1 MISNFDGSAS
11 QRPCVLVACSDF
23 GLATELCARV
33 GALGCDTVHA
43 SDSADALSR
52 IAGSAVKTVLC
63 ARQFASRDGID
74 FLAEVR
80 EQFPTLR
87 RVLVTEVG
95 DVRSAAEAV
104 NRAGVHYWAE
114 VPCDSSVL
122 EQALGLEAAAPS
134 PPRVSA
140 TPSRRGDRLGHII
153 GESPAMVQLLEIVER
168 VAGTTSTVL
177 VTGETGTGKELIGQA
192 IHDLSPRS
200 VQPFAAVNSAAIPE
214 TLLESELFGHRR
226 GSFTGATSDSTGLFE
241 GADGGTVFLDEVG
254 EMPLPMQAKL
264 LRFLQ
269 TGEVRPVGARQAQR
283 VDVRL
288 VAATNRRLEDEVACG
303 AFREDLYYRLAVIPI
318 HVPPL
323 RERLEDIP
331 LLVDDFMRRLGG
343 RYGRPGLELEDS
355 ALDLLVGHD
364 WPGNVRELE
373 NVIERGVALAK
384 QDCIGADELP
394 LFERRRIVAPASSAP
409 ESLPSIERRH
419 IIDTLEHVGW
429 NRKRAAQIL
438 QISTTTLWRR
448 LKEFGIEPQAS
459 RPIASID

>member
-1 MISNFDGSAS
+1 
-11 QRPCVLVACSDF
+11 
-23 GLATELCARV
+23 
-33 GALGCDTVHA
+33 
-43 SDSADALSR
+43 
-52 IAGSAVKTVLC
+52 
-63 ARQFASRDGID
+63 
-74 FLAEVR
+74 
-80 EQFPTLR
+80 
-87 RVLVTEVG
+87 
-95 DVRSAAEAV
+95 
-104 NRAGVHYWAE
+104 
-114 VPCDSSVL
+114 
-122 EQALGLEAAAPS
+122 
-134 PPRVSA
+134 
-140 TPSRRGDRLGHII
+140 
-153 GESPAMVQLLEIVER
+153 
-168 VAGTTSTVL
+168 
-177 VTGETGTGKELIGQA
+177 
-192 IHDLSPRS
+192 
-200 VQPFAAVNSAAIPE
+200 
-214 TLLESELFGHRR
+214 
-226 GSFTGATSDSTGLFE
+226 
-241 GADGGTVFLDEVG
+241 
-254 EMPLPMQAKL
+254 MPLPMQAKL

-288 VAATNRRLEDEVACG
+288 VAATNRRLEDEVGCG

-331 LLVDDFMRRLGG
+331 LLVDDFLRKLGG
-343 RYGRPGLELEDS
+343 RYGRPDLELEDS
-355 ALDLLVGHD
+355 ALDLLVSHD

-384 QDCIGADELP
+384 HDVIGADELP
-394 LFERRRIVAPASSAP
+394 LFERRRVVPPVSTAP